1 MPKFKN
7 IRIKKP
13 GGGFRMQR
21 AQVLKSGKLKFVKN
35 TPRGG
40 GRKTAA
46 KKPARKRSK
55 SVAKKGN
62 PGHRSQKMGAV
73 LKGARAVDTVSGP
86 AQGVITT
93 GGDVQAL
100 VSRYDNQAAITT
112 SASAGGVGLV
122 RNVITSKSG
131 AYRGVSQNKILS
143 YVQVLAPELVAA
155 SEHLPWVNPRSFNDA
170 RHLAHE
176 GYNPAAH
183 TFSLSEFR
191 LRRSSILQALAWGG
205 QKLAQKLGINR
216 MLPKGWNL

>member
-1 MPKFKN
+1 M
-7 IRIKKP
+7 
-13 GGGFRMQR
+13 
-21 AQVLKSGKLKFVKN
+21 
-35 TPRGG
+35 
-40 GRKTAA
+40 
-46 KKPARKRSK
+46 
-55 SVAKKGN
+55 AKKGN
-62 PGHRSQKMGAV
+62 PGNRSKKIGAV
-73 LKGARAVDTVSGP
+73 LKGARAADTISGP

-112 SASAGGVGLV
+112 SVSAGGVGLI

-183 TFSLSEFR
+183 SFDLSEFR
-191 LRRSSILQALAWGG
+191 LRRSSILQAIAWGG